1 MKFIKECLQMIKKWF
16 ADPLIRNTIIL
27 SAIVVLITHV
37 LFSIPAPF
45 TFFEGKWEEAG
56 DFLTY
61 VSTIALGI
69 LAVWQNQK
77 FKKENDAAQT
87 RMENLTNR
95 ANELSVVSKIIE
107 YESERIS
114 LLKAKTQ
121 SFIDACHTEGI
132 FDDLSDVANQPK
144 DFMKTFVKMKM
155 DSREKHI
162 RLSAV
167 ELLSELGTYP
177 DNSQT
182 VSLIK
187 CLSEYSECAI
197 SIIKNT
203 RELSVNEEAYN
214 EKVSK
219 EKFFITSIYDFIAE
233 RELLLNKVIYGNLSL
248 EEIKGMYHKEEKA

>member
-1 MKFIKECLQMIKKWF
+1 MKSIKECLKMVKKWF
-16 ADPLIRNTIIL
+16 AEPLIRNTIIL
-27 SAIVVLITHV
+27 STIFALIIHV
-37 LFSIPAPF
+37 LFSIAAPCDF
-45 TFFEGKWEEAG
+45 LEGEWGAG
-56 DFLTY
+56 EILTY

-77 FKKENDAAQT
+77 FKEENDAAQT

-114 LLKAKTQ
+114 SLKTKTQ
-121 SFIDACHTEGI
+121 SFIDACHTEGM

-155 DSREKHI
+155 DSRDKHI
-162 RLSAV
+162 RLCAV
-167 ELLSELGTYP
+167 EMLSELSTYP
-177 DNSQT
+177 DNGKT
-182 VSLIK
+182 ATLIK

-197 SIIKNT
+197 SIIKNM
-203 RELSVNEEAYN
+203 RNLSVSEEAYQ
-214 EKVSK
+214 EKVSR
-219 EKFFITSIYDFIAE
+219 EKVFITSIYDFIGE

-248 EEIKGMYHKEEKA
+248 DEIKEMYHKEEKA

>member
-1 MKFIKECLQMIKKWF
+1 MKSIKECLKMVKKWF

-27 SAIVVLITHV
+27 STLFALIIHV
-37 LFSIPAPF
+37 LFSITAPCDF
-45 TFFEGKWEEAG
+45 LEGEWGAG
-56 DFLTY
+56 EILTY
-61 VSTIALGI
+61 VSTIALGV

-77 FKKENDAAQT
+77 FKEENDAAQT

-114 LLKAKTQ
+114 SLKAKTQ

-144 DFMKTFVKMKM
+144 DFMTTFVKMKM

-162 RLSAV
+162 RLSTI

-182 VSLIK
+182 VALIK

-233 RELLLNKVIYGNLSL
+233 RERLLNKVIYGNLSL
-248 EEIKGMYHKEEKA
+248 EEIKAMYHREEKA